1 MHARTT
7 VVSESFAVR
16 RETGREQSVK
26 VRYDEGVAIRIGPE
40 PCAVA
45 REGRSEASVGE
56 CAGQPSSLEKIISR
70 TPTSLRRRK
79 AKPLEA
85 SQQVSSGSGVVA
97 DPGMCRRSLRGNRE
111 IPRLA
116 LVSSPSGSV
125 SGR

>member
-1 MHARTT
+1 MQ
-7 VVSESFAVR
+7 VR
-16 RETGREQSVK
+16 H
-26 VRYDEGVAIRIGPE
+26 DEGVAIRIGPE
-40 PCAVA
+40 PCAVF
-45 REGRSEASVGE
+45 REGHSEASVGE

-97 DPGMCRRSLRGNRE
+97 DPGMCRHSLRGNRE

-116 LVSSPSGSV
+116 LVSSSPGSV

>member
-1 MHARTT
+1 
-7 VVSESFAVR
+7 
-16 RETGREQSVK
+16 VK

-40 PCAVA
+40 PCAVV
-45 REGRSEASVGE
+45 REGHSEASVGE

-97 DPGMCRRSLRGNRE
+97 DPGMCRHSLRGNRE

-116 LVSSPSGSV
+116 LVSSPTGVRVGKVRSQS
-125 SGR
+125 RQ